1 MVGGKLGKRKT
12 IYYLHDGGV
21 FEEKMAIQKNRGYSV
36 TISFSDVTDYARF
49 LMFAVETFI
58 PKQNVVR
65 VDEGSELDTAVEAQ
79 VT

>member
-1 MVGGKLGKRKT
+1 VVSWGKEKPFTICMMVGFLKKKWLFRKIVGT
-12 IYYLHDGGV
+12 LL
-21 FEEKMAIQKNRGYSV
+21 Q
-36 TISFSDVTDYARF
+36 F
-49 LMFAVETFI
+49 LFLMLQTMFAVETFI